1 MIKGIIEMKLQW
13 KNFFRVSAL
22 LLVLILL
29 LPGYASSKTVSLPL
43 SIDYPLLRSL
53 FINCAFTD
61 PDQTSVVLDENNGC
75 RKIKI
80 SEPIFTEENARVR
93 FETKLQIHI
102 GTNIGNTCLMPIE
115 WEGYL
120 ALFMEPRIDSNEWV
134 LSFDTVDSALY
145 DKNHET
151 AHVAGIVW
159 TFAKPLVY
167 DYLNNI
173 TINLAPPVSEV
184 QSFLSS
190 LFSPDLDLRAKKMIS
205 SFRPGKIVTTPD
217 AVRVAILAD
226 IEELYEK
233 DEDIEQEV
241 LSEEER
247 QKFIE
252 IWEAWD
258 PFLVHM
264 ITLLSKEPL
273 SDDDRQILLDALLEA
288 RYSFITEP
296 LDGTVNRDFVRD
308 QFITAWSQLSPVFRH
323 HLSDVPC
330 KATLGYLAFFT
341 ASDALSA
348 LDEIGPTLG
357 IEISRNG
364 LIRLARLL
372 GARESEVLAYSP
384 GTDLELREVLGL
396 GLPPDASG
404 PAFDVDELEIDTE
417 ETSYGK
423 NGIHQLLH
431 AVMPIYCTTAWAA
444 EKNDPANQLDTM
456 KQWIVP
462 KENLTP
468 YLEKIKTL
476 LQDTSSD
483 VLRNGKIAE
492 KYHDLY
498 RQIVLS
504 ATWQESCF
512 RQFKV
517 RKGKVTYL
525 RSYNNTSVG
534 LMQINERVWRGM
546 YDANHLRWDINYNA
560 RAGCEIID
568 LYFRRYALRKMEK
581 MKLEK
586 PLDNDTIARLMYAM
600 YNGGPGQFHKF
611 LKRGKKGK
619 YYLSDKLFFEKYS
632 WVKNNQWDN
641 ISKCLIGSS

>member
-1 MIKGIIEMKLQW
+1 MKLQL
-13 KNFFRVSAL
+13 KNFFRISAL

-53 FINCAFTD
+53 VINSAFTD

-75 RKIKI
+75 RKITI
-80 SEPIFTEENARVR
+80 SEPIFSEENSRVR
-93 FETKLQIHI
+93 LETKLQIHI

-120 ALFMEPRIDSNEWV
+120 SLFMEPRIDSNEWV
-134 LSFDTVDSALY
+134 LSFETVDSALY

-159 TFAKPLVY
+159 TFAKPFVY

-190 LFSPDLDLRAKKMIS
+190 LFPPDLDLRAKKMIN

-226 IEELYEK
+226 VEETYEK

-241 LSEEER
+241 LSDEER
-247 QKFIE
+247 QKFIG

-264 ITLLSKEPL
+264 ITSLSKEPL
-273 SDDDRQILLDALLEA
+273 SEDDRQVLLDTLLET

-296 LDGTVNRDFVRD
+296 LDATMKRDFVRD
-308 QFITAWSQLSPVFRH
+308 QFITTWAQLSPVFRH
-323 HLSDVPC
+323 HLGDVPC

-341 ASDALSA
+341 ASDALYA

-384 GTDLELREVLGL
+384 GADPELREVLGL
-396 GLPPDASG
+396 GVPPDDSG
-404 PAFDVDELEIDTE
+404 PAFDVDELEIDTQE
-417 ETSYGK
+417 IRSPEHDY
-423 NGIHQLLH
+423 HHLLH
-431 AVMPIYCTTAWAA
+431 AIMPLLCTSAWAA
-444 EKNDPANQLDTM
+444 EKNNPAIQLDTI
-456 KQWIVP
+456 KPWIVS
-462 KENLTP
+462 KEDLTP
-468 YLEKIKTL
+468 YLERIKTL
-476 LQDTSSD
+476 LQNVSSD
-483 VLRNGKIAE
+483 VLKNGKIAE

-517 RKGKVTYL
+517 NKGKVTYL
-525 RSYNNTSVG
+525 RSYNSTSVG

-546 YDANHLRWDINYNA
+546 YDANHLRWDISYNA

-586 PLDNDTIARLMYAM
+586 SLDDDTIARLMYAM
-600 YNGGPGQFHKF
+600 YNGGPAQFYKF
-611 LKRGKKGK
+611 LNRKKKGK

-632 WVKNNQWDN
+632 WVKNNQWEN